1 MTMYLYKGRN
11 PRGDAVVG
19 KIEADD
25 ADAVANQLF
34 SLGITPINIDVVEE
48 HDETLGVWMRKLG
61 AGRPTVEE
69 LILFSRQMYTL
80 EKAGVPLVRGMKGLA
95 ESTRNP
101 VLRDTIHDIVETV
114 ESGRDLASAFARHPR
129 IFSPLYVNMVRVGEN
144 SGQLEESFLR
154 MYQYLSLDKKV
165 RDRIKQAVRY
175 PIIVLIA
182 ISIAIAIIT
191 LFVIPTFA
199 QLFARSDVAL
209 PLATRAIIAVS
220 DFMVAYWWAV
230 FGALG
235 AAFVFFRY
243 WKRTEAGR
251 YRWDKMR
258 FQFPVVGDIVLR
270 ATLARFARA
279 FSTMYRSGV
288 PLVQALTLTAK
299 ALDNEY
305 LGERVLAMRN
315 GVERGESLLR
325 SAAGVGLFTPLVLQM
340 IAVGEESGQVD
351 TMLDEV
357 AEFYEREVDYDVE
370 NLSATIEPIL
380 IVGIAFVVLVL
391 ALGVFLPMWDL
402 AQAVS

>member
-1 MTMYLYKGRN
+1 
-11 PRGDAVVG
+11 
-19 KIEADD
+19 
-25 ADAVANQLF
+25 
-34 SLGITPINIDVVEE
+34 
-48 HDETLGVWMRKLG
+48 MRSPK
-61 AGRPTVEE
+61 
-69 LILFSRQMYTL
+69 
-80 EKAGVPLVRGMKGLA
+80 
-95 ESTRNP
+95 
-101 VLRDTIHDIVETV
+101 TV